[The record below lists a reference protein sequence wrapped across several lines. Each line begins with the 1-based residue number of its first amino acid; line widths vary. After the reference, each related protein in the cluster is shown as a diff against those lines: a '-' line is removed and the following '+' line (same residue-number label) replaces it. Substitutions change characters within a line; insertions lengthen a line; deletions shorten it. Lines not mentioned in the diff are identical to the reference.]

1 MMNQLIKQDQNL
13 WVQSASNWLERKII
27 QYNSESVY
35 IPAGETPKILYK
47 YWTETNP
54 FFLKKIKLVQID
66 EVSTGYKKK
75 LFEKFFKNHL
85 PLHHSQIEFISSG
98 GTQAD
103 LAILGLG
110 TNGHVA
116 FHEPGLSQNF
126 YSGCVKLSSETIHN
140 LQLEEK
146 TWGTTYGLGAFN
158 ACKAILMMVNG
169 EKKMKIVIDLINR
182 NDPNK
187 LPASGLKTHQDF
199 TLLTD
204 FEY

>member
-27 QYNSESVY
+27 QYNSKSVY

-47 YWTETNP
+47 YWTENNP
-54 FFLKKIKLVQID
+54 IYLKKIKLVQID
-66 EVSTGYKKK
+66 DVSTGSKIKI
-75 LFEKFFKNHL
+75 FEKFFQMHL
-85 PLHHSQIEFISSG
+85 PLHFSQIEFISAGS
-98 GTQAD
+98 TQAD
-103 LAILGLG
+103 LAIVGLG

-116 FHEPGLSQNF
+116 FHEPGLPLNF

-146 TWGTTYGLGAFN
+146 TWGTSYGLGAFN
-158 ACKAILMMVNG
+158 SCNAILMMVNG
-169 EKKMKIVIDLINR
+169 EKKKKIVIDLINT
-182 NDPNK
+182 NDPKK